1 MKIRTSEPQKWRFK
15 NNESQSKVYW
25 VVQKK
30 IVILLLIIN
39 TKFTMDNCT
48 HHFKNTLVPSSHANF
63 RLDIFHCKML
73 SYYFCGR
80 ENSLKADRTCKIF
93 SHVNICLHI
102 FICLQIAY
110 EHIHLTPSTSYSVM
124 TVRVVAQVFSQCNC

>member
-1 MKIRTSEPQKWRFK
+1 MNIRTSEPQKWRFK
-15 NNESQSKVYW
+15 NNESESKVYW
-25 VVQKK
+25 VVQKLNFT
-30 IVILLLIIN
+30 I
-39 TKFTMDNCT
+39 FTMDNCT
-48 HHFKNTLVPSSHANF
+48 HHFKNTLASSSHANF

-73 SYYFCGR
+73 SYCFCGR

-93 SHVNICLHI
+93 SLVNICLHI

-124 TVRVVAQVFSQCNC
+124 TVRVVAQVFNQRNC